1 MLRRHVE
8 ERLRRALSTTP
19 VVLLTGPRGAGKST
33 LARALAAGE
42 RSFRALSL
50 DDPLDLAAAAR
61 DPRALAAAGGLLV
74 LDEPERLPALADAV
88 AAEVAR
94 EAAPGR
100 FLLTASVLGP
110 ALRALVARLGER
122 AATVP
127 LWPLSAGELA
137 GEREGFVDAL
147 FEPDA
152 RLRAATSP
160 APGDLA
166 GRLARGGF
174 PGLDGPG
181 PHDRAAFLGDR
192 LGAVLERDVR
202 AVAHLD
208 TLAELPRLLAAAVAS
223 SGGSAS
229 FAELARAA
237 GLPQTTVKRHLGLL
251 EATFLLHRVPAW
263 DGGRT
268 VRAPRLVPADSGLAC
283 HLLRL
288 DPARL
293 AADPAELAGLLP
305 AYVLGELARQA
316 SWGPGEIRLSHF
328 ATYGGDAVDGVLED
342 AAGRLAA
349 VSVCPREVATPRDAR
364 GLAALARL
372 AGERFR
378 RGVVLHLGEG
388 TAELGDGLVA
398 MPLAALWTP
407 SSPRTL
413 ARPLAPQVE
422 SPGAAAQTRAPVRT
436 SGCIWDP
443 GAGW

>member
-8 ERLRRALSTTP
+8 ERLRLALRTTP

-33 LARALAAGE
+33 LARAVATGD

-50 DDPLDLAAAAR
+50 DDPLDLAEAAR
-61 DPRALAAAGGLLV
+61 DPRAVAATGGLVV
-74 LDEPERLPALADAV
+74 LDEVERLPALADAV
-88 AAEVAR
+88 AAEAAR
-94 EAAPGR
+94 EETPGR
-100 FLLTASVLGP
+100 FLLTASVVGP
-110 ALRALVARLGER
+110 TLRALVARLGER

-147 FEPDA
+147 FAPNG
-152 RLRAATSP
+152 RLGPATRP

-166 GRLARGGF
+166 ARLVRGGF
-174 PGLDGPG
+174 PGFDGLG
-181 PHDRAAFLGDR
+181 PQDRGGFLGDR

-202 AVAHLD
+202 AVVHLD
-208 TLAELPRLLAAAVAS
+208 TLAELPRLLATAVAS
-223 SGGSAS
+223 SGASAS

-251 EATFLLHRVPAW
+251 EATFLLHRVLAW

-268 VRAPRLVPADSGLAC
+268 VRAPRLVPGDSGLAC

-288 DPARL
+288 DPTRL
-293 AADPAELAGLLP
+293 AAEEAALAALLP

-316 SWGPGEIRLSHF
+316 SWGSGKICLSHF
-328 ATYGGDAVDGVLED
+328 ATYGGDTVDAVLED

-349 VSVCPREVATPRDAR
+349 VSVCPGEAATARDAR

-372 AGERFR
+372 AGERFH
-378 RGVVLHLGEG
+378 RGVVLHLGERI
-388 TAELGDGLVA
+388 AELGDGIVA
-398 MPLAALWTP
+398 MPLTALWTP
-407 SSPRTL
+407 SLPRPL
-413 ARPLAPQVE
+413 ARPLAPPVE
-422 SPGAAAQTRAPVRT
+422 PSGAAVQPRAPVRT

>member
-8 ERLRRALSTTP
+8 ERLRRALNTTP

-33 LARALAAGE
+33 LARALAAGD

-50 DDPLDLAAAAR
+50 DDPLGLAEAAR
-61 DPRALAAAGGLLV
+61 DPRAVAAAGGLVV
-74 LDEPERLPALADAV
+74 LDEVERLPALADAV

-94 EAAPGR
+94 DPTPGR

-110 ALRALVARLGER
+110 ALRALVARLGEQ

-147 FEPDA
+147 FARDA
-152 RLRAATSP
+152 RLGAATGP

-166 GRLARGGF
+166 ARLARGGL
-174 PGLDGPG
+174 PGSEELGPQE
-181 PHDRAAFLGDR
+181 RSAFLGDR

-223 SGGSAS
+223 SGTSAS

-251 EATFLLHRVPAW
+251 EATFLLYRVPAW

-268 VRAPRLVPADSGLAC
+268 VRAPRLIPADSGLAC

-293 AADPAELAGLLP
+293 ATDPAALAALLP
-305 AYVLGELARQA
+305 AYVLGELTRQA
-316 SWGPGEIRLSHF
+316 SWGPAEIRLSHF
-328 ATYGGDAVDGVLED
+328 ATYGGDAVDAVLED
-342 AAGRLAA
+342 SAGRLAA
-349 VSVCPREVATPRDAR
+349 VAVCAREAATPRDAR

-378 RGVVLHLGEG
+378 RGVVLHLGERI
-388 TAELGDGLVA
+388 AELGDGIVA
-398 MPLAALWTP
+398 MPLTALWTP
-407 SSPRTL
+407 SLLRPL
-413 ARPLAPQVE
+413 ARPLAPPVE
-422 SPGAAAQTRAPVRT
+422 PSGAAVQPRAPVHT

>member
-1 MLRRHVE
+1 MLHRHVE
-8 ERLRRALSTTP
+8 GRLRRALDETSL
-19 VVLLTGPRGAGKST
+19 VLLIGPRGAGKST
-33 LARALAAGE
+33 LARSLPAGRRAL
-42 RSFRALSL
+42 RLLSL
-50 DDPLDLAAAAR
+50 DDPLDLADAAR
-61 DPRALAAAGGLLV
+61 DPRSIAAAGGLLV
-74 LDEPERLPALADAV
+74 LDEAERLPGLADAV

-94 EAAPGR
+94 DPAPGR

-110 ALRALVARLGER
+110 ALRALLARLGER
-122 AATVP
+122 AAVIT

-147 FEPDA
+147 FAAEAPTGPAPPLAPDDVAA
-152 RLRAATSP
+152 RLT
-160 APGDLA
+160 
-166 GRLARGGF
+166 RGGF
-174 PGLDGPG
+174 PGPQEAGAL
-181 PHDRAAFLGDR
+181 LGDR

-202 AVAHLD
+202 ALAHLG

-223 SGGSAS
+223 SGESAS

-237 GLPQTTVKRHLGLL
+237 GIPQTTVKRHLGLL
-251 EATFLLHRVPAW
+251 EATFLLYRVPAW

-288 DPARL
+288 DSARL
-293 AADPAELAGLLP
+293 ATEEAALAALLP

-316 SWGPGEIRLSHF
+316 SWGSGEVHLSHF
-328 ATYGGDAVDGVLED
+328 ATYGGDTVDAVLED
-342 AAGRLAA
+342 AAGRVAA
-349 VSVCPREVATPRDAR
+349 VAVCAREAATPRDAR

-378 RGVVLHLGEG
+378 RGVVLHLGAG
-388 TAELGDGLVA
+388 TADLGDRVRAL
-398 MPLAALWTP
+398 PLPALWAAA
-407 SSPRTL
+407 SPRP
-413 ARPLAPQVE
+413 RPP
-422 SPGAAAQTRAPVRT
+422 AAAGPATEGDSGATPPVRT

>member
-1 MLRRHVE
+1 MLLRHVE
-8 ERLRRALSTTP
+8 ARLRRALDVSP
-19 VVLLTGPRGAGKST
+19 VTLLVGPRGAGKST
-33 LARALAAGE
+33 LARAVVAGE

-50 DDPLDLAAAAR
+50 DDPLDLAEAAR
-61 DPRALAAAGGLLV
+61 DPRAVAAAGDLVV
-74 LDEPERLPALADAV
+74 LDEVERLAGLAAAV

-94 EAAPGR
+94 DPAPGR

-110 ALRALVARLGER
+110 TLRALVARLGDR
-122 AATVP
+122 VATVQ

-137 GEREGFVDAL
+137 GERERFVDAL
-147 FEPDA
+147 LAPDG
-152 RLRAATSP
+152 RLGIATRP

-166 GRLARGGF
+166 GRLARGGL
-174 PGLDGPG
+174 PGSEDLGAR
-181 PHDRAAFLGDR
+181 DRGAFLGDR

-223 SGGSAS
+223 SGASAS

-237 GLPQTTVKRHLGLL
+237 GLPQTTVKRHLALL

-288 DPARL
+288 DAARL
-293 AADPAELAGLLP
+293 AADPAALAGLLP
-305 AYVLGELARQA
+305 AYVLGEVARQA
-316 SWGPGEIRLSHF
+316 SWGPGEVRLSHF
-328 ATYGGDAVDGVLED
+328 ATYGGDAVDAVVED
-342 AAGRLAA
+342 AAGGLAA
-349 VSVCPREVATPRDAR
+349 VSVCAREAATPRDAR

-378 RGVVLHLGEG
+378 RGVVLHLGDRI
-388 TAELGDGLVA
+388 AQLADGIVA
-398 MPLAALWTP
+398 MPLPALWTP
-407 SSPRTL
+407 SSPRPA
-413 ARPLAPQVE
+413 ARPLVPPVE
-422 SPGAAAQTRAPVRT
+422 PAGPVIRPRAPVHT